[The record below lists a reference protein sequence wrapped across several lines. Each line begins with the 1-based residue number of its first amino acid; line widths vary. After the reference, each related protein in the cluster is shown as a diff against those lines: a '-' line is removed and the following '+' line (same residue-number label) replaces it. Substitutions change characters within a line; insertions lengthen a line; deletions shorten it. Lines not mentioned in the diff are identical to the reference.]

1 MDLLVVAVS
10 DTDRQFPSN
19 LVRQQ
24 ILIPRVDDPESS
36 VGKNIFDY
44 TGENPDSAIIYE
56 VIDDT
61 DSDGTDAD
69 YLKTIIEKQG
79 HLKILAFA
87 DLSACY
93 KVLYGSIPP
102 EVEGESFPGETFYND
117 TFVGEQI
124 RQRSMMWNQVY

>member
-24 ILIPRVDDPESS
+24 IRPLRVDDPESS
-36 VGKNIFDY
+36 VAKNIFDY

-61 DSDGTDAD
+61 DSNGTDAD
-69 YLKTIIEKQG
+69 YLETIIEKQG

-87 DLSACY
+87 DLLACY
-93 KVLYGSIPP
+93 KVLYGSFHP
-102 EVEGESFPGETFYND
+102 EEEEKVF
-117 TFVGEQI
+117 
-124 RQRSMMWNQVY
+124 QVKLSTTMFLLVNLN